1 MQCEMFNYA
10 LAGVMLVLA
19 FTALTKKHQA
29 MCVGFVFIA
38 MFFVN

>member
-19 FTALTKKHQA
+19 FAALAKKQPA
-29 MCVGFVFIA
+29 LCVGFVFIA
-38 MFFVN
+38 MSFVD

>member
-19 FTALTKKHQA
+19 FTALAKDQHA
-29 MCVGFVFIA
+29 MCVGVVLIA
-38 MFFVN
+38 IGIAK

>member
-1 MQCEMFNYA
+1 MQCEMFNYS
-10 LAGVMLVLA
+10 LAGIMLVLA
-19 FTALTKKHQA
+19 FTALAKNQHA